1 MTGSRVTK
9 SISNSVTGSVIE
21 NYSKDSNHVEYFEWR
36 LALEA
41 LHGSVSRGGG
51 YQRSGVYR
59 AGEPAGAREGTI
71 AGANERLSIGQR
83 VRSRLSNSIRSER
96 PLRRAEVHQ
105 RTI

>member
-9 SISNSVTGSVIE
+9 NISNSVTGSVIE

-41 LHGSVSRGGG
+41 RHGSFCRAADCQPSHM
-51 YQRSGVYR
+51 YA
-59 AGEPAGAREGTI
+59 AGEPAGPRESTL
-71 AGANERLSIGQR
+71 AGANNLLSLSQR

-96 PLRRAEVHQ
+96 SLRRAQVQQ